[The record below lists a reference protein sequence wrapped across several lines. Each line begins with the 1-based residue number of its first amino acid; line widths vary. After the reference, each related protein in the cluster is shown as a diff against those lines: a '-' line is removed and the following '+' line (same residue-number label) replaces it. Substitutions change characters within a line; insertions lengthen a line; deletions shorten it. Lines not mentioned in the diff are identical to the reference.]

1 MSKLNGNNTLE
12 SCYIFSCYQDLVDSG
27 LLTDKNRIDKEF
39 IYTDKQGNKKTTIFS
54 FIISEKKYNGWIIKS
69 IDTRELMYPAKD
81 TWDGW
86 IPIENNY
93 IVFSDFEERTE
104 DKLLL
109 QAMLT
114 KKELVKWI
122 DEDFPKIVEEYFLIG
137 DKNE

>member
-1 MSKLNGNNTLE
+1 
-12 SCYIFSCYQDLVDSG
+12 
-27 LLTDKNRIDKEF
+27 
-39 IYTDKQGNKKTTIFS
+39 
-54 FIISEKKYNGWIIKS
+54 
-69 IDTRELMYPAKD
+69 MYPAKD

-109 QAMLT
+109 QAILT